1 LSVVRDASFSHS
13 DLASKRTLNMHWLD
27 PDHLPHVTANV
38 ERFLLNP
45 HGDVDGMIL
54 TNGIEVHSPPHLS
67 DEIRARIRPGDRVTV
82 HGVRPRS
89 ADMIAAVAIDAADGK
104 RILDNGPPKDH
115 KKGKKLVRDEAPNAR
130 HRKMEAAG
138 SVVRALHGPKGEI
151 RGCLLDTGTIVR
163 FPAHEAGS
171 IVELLPPGAPLAVRG
186 EGLETEFGTVIEAK
200 EIGAS
205 KDATRSI
212 KSNKPKHDTPPKDG
226 AKHNGRAHT

>member
-1 LSVVRDASFSHS
+1 MRNALFFSNTDS
-13 DLASKRTLNMHWLD
+13 SSKRTLDMHWLD
-27 PDHLPHVTANV
+27 PEHLPHVTAKV

-67 DEIRARIRPGDRVTV
+67 DEIRAEIRPGDGVTV
-82 HGVRPRS
+82 RGVRPRS
-89 ADMIAAVAIDAADGK
+89 ADMISAVAIDTADGK
-104 RILDNGPPKDH
+104 RVLDNGPPKDH
-115 KKGKKLVRDEAPNAR
+115 KKGKKHARDEATEAR

-138 SVVRALHGPKGEI
+138 SVLRALHGPKGEI

-171 IVELLPPGAPLAVRG
+171 IVELLSPAAPLAVRG
-186 EGLETEFGTVIEAK
+186 EGLVTELGTVIEAR

-212 KSNKPKHDTPPKDG
+212 KPKKPKHDKPPKHG
-226 AKHNGRAHT
+226 AKHNGRVHA

>member
-1 LSVVRDASFSHS
+1 
-13 DLASKRTLNMHWLD
+13 MHWLD
-27 PDHLPHVTANV
+27 PDHLPHVTAKV

-67 DEIRARIRPGDRVTV
+67 DEIRTEIRPGADVTV
-82 HGVRPRS
+82 RGVRPRS
-89 ADMIAAVAIDAADGK
+89 ADMISAVAIDTADGK

-115 KKGKKLVRDEAPNAR
+115 KKGKKHAPDEATEAR
-130 HRKMEAAG
+130 HQKMEAAG
-138 SVVRALHGPKGEI
+138 SVLRALHGPKGEI

-171 IVELLPPGAPLAVRG
+171 ILELLSPGAPLAVRG
-186 EGLETEFGTVIEAK
+186 EGLVTELGTVIEAK

-205 KDATRSI
+205 KDATRPI
-212 KSNKPKHDTPPKDG
+212 KPKKPKHDKPPKHG
-226 AKHNGRAHT
+226 AKHNGRVHG